1 MHLIKQWKIIFLGSS
16 IRMSSFLGKIT
27 SGIKGVFSRI
37 KNGFQAITK
46 RVFGVKKIKT
56 HRRRKVKINNFEE
69 PPPES
74 KPAVPVPAVPAVPV
88 PAAPAVPV
96 PQGPAAPQAA
106 GRKMRA
112 KNIRGMKFYKPSRR
126 VMRLGRNYSRRL

>member
-74 KPAVPVPAVPAVPV
+74 KPAVPVPAVPV
-88 PAAPAVPV
+88 PAAPVPQV

>member
-74 KPAVPVPAVPAVPV
+74 KPAVPVPAVPA
-88 PAAPAVPV
+88 APAVPV

>member
-1 MHLIKQWKIIFLGSS
+1 LIKQWKIIFLGSS

>member
-1 MHLIKQWKIIFLGSS
+1 MLLIKQWKIIFLGSN

-37 KNGFQAITK
+37 KNGFRAITK

-56 HRRRKVKINNFEE
+56 HRRRKVKINNFEK

-74 KPAVPVPAVPAVPV
+74 APPAPAVPV
-88 PAAPAVPV
+88 PAAPAVPPA
-96 PQGPAAPQAA
+96 PQGPVAPQAA

-126 VMRLGRNYSRRL
+126 VIRLGRKYSRRL